1 MAKTKLG
8 TAFHHKEQRY
18 GQGLEDTPFA
28 VNYHPPKYLSVS
40 TNFSHSSYTSNLLD
54 FFSKAVAIEIWPLK
68 DWFWSNTLYAQEVYK
83 SQRKT
88 NHGRES
94 LPSSVAPDGTDKG
107 MLCTPTQQRGSF
119 ITVIF
124 TCPKGAQS
132 KLMWRFFND
141 SWDWS
146 IPSVFNTEIASFIL
160 RWEPFRIS
168 LCNFLSSERQTA
180 FPLFFPLHLSARLLL
195 GEWHKFKKESLRTL
209 PPYF

>member
-1 MAKTKLG
+1 M
-8 TAFHHKEQRY
+8 
-18 GQGLEDTPFA
+18 
-28 VNYHPPKYLSVS
+28 
-40 TNFSHSSYTSNLLD
+40 
-54 FFSKAVAIEIWPLK
+54 
-68 DWFWSNTLYAQEVYK
+68 YK

-107 MLCTPTQQRGSF
+107 MLYTPAQQGGSF

-160 RWEPFRIS
+160 RWEPFRIP
-168 LCNFLSSERQTA
+168 LCNFLSSERQR
-180 FPLFFPLHLSARLLL
+180 PSHYLFPLHLSARLLL

-209 PPYF
+209 PLYFSHQFETLQNCILILLYMTKCYGTGNRLTKQYKLEIDHLKPKA